1 MTVSI
6 FNPEHDLALADGTSN
21 YTPPKIVRQ
30 LRRELGELT
39 ALWRK
44 DGEITVWGWDKAIV
58 RELKQMGVPVEQLP
72 TEKQLEDIRTLSNRS
87 LAVEML
93 ASLRQIKGTT
103 GFSKVCHSYDEVLHF
118 HTEHGATIVKSPWSS
133 SGRGVKEFKTGETS
147 DKSRSFIEGTIA
159 KQGSVIAEEKCNKT
173 ADLALEYVI
182 DKQGEI
188 HYEGLSVFN
197 TVHGAY
203 SGNLL
208 LPEMEKRARVTP
220 YITDDLMHEVSLRI
234 KQFLAPRLRGVYRGP
249 LGVDMMICKTAQR
262 GTDAYCDTD
271 AQSDAEAGYLLNPC
285 VEINLRRTMGHV
297 AIALTNKGHRGM
309 MKIIYNKNKYKL
321 ILD

>member
-6 FNPEHDLALADGTSN
+6 FNPEHDLALADGTNN

-30 LRRELGELT
+30 LRRELGELS
-39 ALWRK
+39 ALWQK
-44 DGEITVWGWDKAIV
+44 EGEITVWGWDKAIV
-58 RELKQMGVPVEQLP
+58 RELKQIGVPSEQLP
-72 TEKQLEDIRTLSNRS
+72 TEKQLENIRTLSNRS

-103 GFSKVCHSYDEVLHF
+103 GFSKVCHSYDDVLRF
-118 HTEHGATIVKSPWSS
+118 HAEHGATIVKSPWSS
-133 SGRGVKEFKTGETS
+133 SGRGVKEFRTGETNE
-147 DKSRSFIEGTIA
+147 KSRSFVEGTIA
-159 KQGSVIAEEKCNKT
+159 KQGTIIAEKKCYKI

-182 DKQGEI
+182 DKLGEI
-188 HYEGLSVFN
+188 HYEGLSIFD

-208 LPEMEKRARVTP
+208 LPEQEKRAKVIP
-220 YITDDLMHEVSLRI
+220 YITDDLMHEASHQI
-234 KQFLAPRLRGVYRGP
+234 KQFLAPRLSGVYCGP
-249 LGVDMMICKTAQR
+249 LGVDMIICESSSS
-262 GTDAYCDTD
+262 DT
-271 AQSDAEAGYLLNPC
+271 YLLNPC

-309 MKIIYNKNKYKL
+309 MKIIYDKNKYKL
-321 ILD
+321 IIN